1 LEVGGGLE
9 VVTGDMEKMLRM
21 RYSGSVS
28 DMEIEVEA
36 EETGKLRVKKD
47 LKQVTENME
56 KRLRMRYGENG
67 IVEVENDA
75 HERGVLRR

>member
-1 LEVGGGLE
+1 LEVGSGLE
-9 VVTGDMEKMLRM
+9 VVTGDLEKMLRM
-21 RYSGSVS
+21 RYSGSIS
-28 DMEIEVEA
+28 DVEIEVEA
-36 EETGKLRVKKD
+36 EETGKLKAKRD
-47 LKQVTENME
+47 LKQVTEDME